1 MKEINFDES
10 LHNKEVIG
18 KELGQI
24 RNWESYYKHKN
35 YSPYGDLLVKM
46 TREHL
51 IETIYHCVN
60 VIKVLETKIKN
71 NESK

>member
-1 MKEINFDES
+1 MNEINFQQS
-10 LHNKEVIG
+10 LQNKEKIG

-24 RNWESYYKHKN
+24 RNWESYYKNNN

-51 IETIYHCVN
+51 IETIYHCMN
-60 VIKVLETKIKN
+60 VIKVLENKKN
-71 NESK
+71 K